1 MHVLVS
7 NTECKQHST
16 PQGTFNLSVL
26 IQRKYSF
33 TVNYRNRGLLGA
45 GTTSEFIED
54 EHKIHI
60 QTGWLNCSIQH
71 MRVWDGPVASGL
83 TSLG

>member
-26 IQRKYSF
+26 IQRRYSF
-33 TVNYRNRGLLGA
+33 TVNYRSRGLRRGY
-45 GTTSEFIED
+45 IED

-60 QTGWLNCSIQH
+60 QTGWLNCFIQH